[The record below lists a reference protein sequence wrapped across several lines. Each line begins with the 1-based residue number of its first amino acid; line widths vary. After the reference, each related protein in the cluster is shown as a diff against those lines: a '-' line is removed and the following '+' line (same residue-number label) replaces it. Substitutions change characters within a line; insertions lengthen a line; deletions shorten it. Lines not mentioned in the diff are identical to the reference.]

1 MFDFTN
7 YTYSGLLA
15 ILATLFALSYPLIIS
30 SIERIDSKYNSTLL
44 TARFRKESV
53 FQWFQGLLILNV
65 GITISLPFFMNGC
78 SSTVWIIV
86 MQAIALIT
94 VISLV
99 LKLYSLILDYYDPA
113 KLKDKILRD
122 YSNAQKKGKK
132 KREKRYFAQWTE
144 LTDTLLKSG
153 DFSLEKSVYDTL
165 GKYRQNFWKKI
176 NEQKS
181 DQKDKEKPYDEYF
194 YQAVSKIN
202 ETLCKNKRQPS
213 TSLSILTYL
222 FPYNNLI
229 TFENLFPKDLNI
241 PYTSFR
247 AIWNNIQI
255 QLFYDRDDFILQY
268 WEEATSKGAAFYQEE
283 NKKKEEEV
291 FLEFHIMLA
300 TLVLRQKKYPLLKR
314 ILSFS
319 QTGGRSYPLI
329 PSKLSAILVNCEK
342 LYRKIQPEDS
352 FYIETQYPLFFP
364 KEYGTSEKLTIK
376 DLFFYFALLVYR
388 LYKIVWYNGESDIFN
403 TSNLP
408 DQQDNLSLWKGT
420 LQRLSQYVDEVR
432 LDKELL
438 AVIGISDFEKRL
450 NELNE
455 AQKRLKRGS
464 IRTPQ
469 EILIELQREPDEVDT

>member
-255 QLFYDRDDFILQY
+255 QLFYDRDDFIIAY
-268 WEEATSKGAAFYQEE
+268 WETASEEVFHRE
-283 NKKKEEEV
+283 NKSKKRQKELFQEFHIILPALLLQQKKYTLVKQILELSEKKEESYSLIPSNVSNIIIEYSKIYCKI
-291 FLEFHIMLA
+291 E
-300 TLVLRQKKYPLLKR
+300 KYPLYLERDYQMPNTDKGSCNE
-314 ILSFS
+314 L
-319 QTGGRSYPLI
+319 G
-329 PSKLSAILVNCEK
+329 
-342 LYRKIQPEDS
+342 
-352 FYIETQYPLFFP
+352 
-364 KEYGTSEKLTIK
+364 
-376 DLFFYFALLVYR
+376 ALLSYLALLICRFSPQSISKSVV
-388 LYKIVWYNGESDIFN
+388 L
-403 TSNLP
+403 
-408 DQQDNLSLWKGT
+408 
-420 LQRLSQYVDEVR
+420 LSQ
-432 LDKELL
+432 LTQ
-438 AVIGISDFEKRL
+438 
-450 NELNE
+450 NELYSW
-455 AQKRLKRGS
+455 KKYYPTSYTLLK
-464 IRTPQ
+464 
-469 EILIELQREPDEVDT
+469 E

>member
-165 GKYRQNFWKKI
+165 EDYLQNFWK
-176 NEQKS
+176 NTTGQET

-213 TSLSILTYL
+213 TGVSILTYL
-222 FPYNNLI
+222 FP
-229 TFENLFPKDLNI
+229 KDLDFSLR
-241 PYTSFR
+241 SFKD
-247 AIWNNIQI
+247 IWYSIQI

-388 LYKIVWYNGESDIFN
+388 LYNIVWYNGESDIFN